1 MSNIMKMKRL
11 ILLLLLLSLN
21 VQAYPQKISGLN
33 FRDTLKG
40 KQSTSKIILN
50 DLKISLNDGGKVFTS
65 PLRFDARDGLM
76 TFGVLVTT
84 GLLFTVDD
92 ETRDYFK
99 KQKSN
104 FNDVLADV
112 GNFYG
117 TIYPSLIVGGGLYA
131 TGLIIKNED
140 IRVTGRMAFES
151 VAIAG
156 LITTISKS
164 LMGRHRPYNND
175 GSLVFEGPTFEMDFL
190 SLPSGHATVAFAL
203 STTLAN
209 RIDNTFASIGLY
221 TLAAVTSLSR
231 IYDDMHWASDVFLGS
246 AIGYFV
252 ADFISRKKDKNS
264 KYTIIPTGNGI
275 KLVYTL

>member
-11 ILLLLLLSLN
+11 ILLLLLLSLS

-40 KQSTSKIILN
+40 KQSASKIILN

-76 TFGVLVTT
+76 TFGVLATT

-175 GSLVFEGPTFEMDFL
+175 GSLVFEGPTFKMDFL